1 MTNRTSTTKANT
13 PTSFRLS
20 NLSSYQLEQLV
31 EATGLT
37 RTEIVMLALDRMYR
51 QEEHIVEQRPSSKTP
66 ITDTPHSSVQEDG

>member
-37 RTEIVMLALDRMYR
+37 RTEIVTLALDRMYR
-51 QEEHIVEQRPSSKTP
+51 QEARTSGPGVPSDEHTTRTVQHT
-66 ITDTPHSSVQEDG
+66 VQEDA